1 MQKTIVGNW
10 GSELN
15 DGDYAC
21 ALAALGVLQS
31 YHIKR
36 HYYSVDLVSA
46 LQQEFDDGER
56 TPLWR
61 GSDYVVEYTPFDEWL
76 DTLNKS
82 AAELASAW
90 QAYRKLVLYKPERY
104 RPRLAVD
111 LRWRKRTDLF
121 DFNDL
126 CAWLNHDDVGLET
139 LVLAE
144 RGKDDLIARWHWPVQ
159 VGIPLGTDDAIFAA
173 LRAAQNENSWVR
185 SLSQFYAVGGSRDWC
200 DLLLLTQ
207 DAADQILHQSR
218 THIRAS
224 FVACLWDPPASYSD
238 LPEIYG
244 ALRGRLRAAG
254 LAVVGRPDNFA
265 DLSSWF
271 TSVVHDL
278 SHDVPIHGAVS
289 SATRYRRKRNA
300 MTLGDPRALD
310 ACRILGLAKR
320 QDHLARLLAKE
331 AGIDELRVPEAS
343 GGEPVFRGVPPAS
356 PPPPAPPPSLPD
368 RLKRSLADDFRKREF
383 TSESNDGEQSVN
395 DLNEGKEEIERIRRP
410 RWIQANAWRPDAP
423 ERQAQSLAS
432 ERWNLLKVHIG
443 PTEVQRSDD
452 PFPEGSVDFSRGDV
466 AVSVQVE
473 LSGAELSSIKVTPR
487 EWNTLSNDR
496 GRGKAMEGL
505 FKSLPT
511 SPATEDP
518 TTAVA
523 ASSTIN
529 LPEIGDSS
537 PALFA
542 VRPQPRVR
550 EVAGRISI
558 IHNNRLLQTAKVSFP
573 TDNAMR
579 SARGISVVA
588 EAPIHP
594 NDDDLEKRR
603 EYDVVI
609 QVSDLGGKLH
619 LTVNQ
624 DGENTTVQLD
634 DLSSPIN
641 LIRKALHQTTVT
653 WDGSESMLT
662 HENFRV
668 NLYSLAANGSAI
680 EQHLRKY
687 CGERIKQWKRIH
699 LVPAT
704 NTFLPLEY
712 VYAGPPPRPKA
723 KVCPNMLGALERGR
737 CEEAVETPFGFEA
750 CPNRNDKLFTCPMH
764 FWGFR
769 NLIERSSTIRLASTP
784 GETSAQKITV
794 PSKNPYGK
802 VRGMLFA
809 ASNKAFKYENDPEAR
824 KAERNAL
831 ITALGKIS
839 PVSDAVDWDDWC
851 KKVVTKPNLLLLIV
865 HSEQFQGAPALE
877 IGDQEFLGYQEISED
892 LSGTDS
898 QPQLLVLLGC
908 SAASVNENFQ
918 PYPERFCDAG
928 VKIVLA
934 PVATIRGADAVP
946 IAKRIAQIIADCV
959 AKAEPT
965 AFGDFLPVLRRELL
979 RDGHPGVMSIVGF
992 GDGDW
997 LLGGK

>member
-1 MQKTIVGNW
+1 MQKTIVGDW

-31 YHIKR
+31 TGTMQ
-36 HYYSVDLVSA
+36 HYYSDDLVSA
-46 LQQEFDDGER
+46 LQQEFVDGER

-61 GSDYVVEYTPFDEWL
+61 GAFGSDL
-76 DTLNKS
+76 DTTLESWRETPNIP
-82 AAELASAW
+82 AAELADAW
-90 QAYRKLVLYKPERY
+90 RKYRKSIPAGKERQQ
-104 RPRLAVD
+104 PRLAIE
-111 LRWRKRTDLF
+111 LHWRKRTDLF

-159 VGIPLGTDDAIFAA
+159 VGVPLGTDERIFAA
-173 LRAAQNENSWVR
+173 LQAAQNDVSWVK

-200 DLLLLTQ
+200 DLLLLTP
-207 DAADQILHQSR
+207 DAADQILHQHR

-224 FVACLWDPPASYSD
+224 FVACLWGPPGSCSD
-238 LPEIYG
+238 LPENYG
-244 ALRGRLRAAG
+244 ALRNRLRAVG
-254 LAVVGRPDNFA
+254 MAVVGRPDNFA
-265 DLSSWF
+265 DLSGWF

-320 QDHLARLLAKE
+320 QDHLAGLLAKE
-331 AGIDELRVPEAS
+331 AGIDELRLPEAA
-343 GGEPVFRGVPPAS
+343 GGEPVFRGVPPES
-356 PPPPAPPPSLPD
+356 PAPPPPPSLPD

-383 TSESNDGEQSVN
+383 TAEDKDGEQSVN
-395 DLNEGKEEIERIRRP
+395 DLNEGKEEIDRLRRP
-410 RWIQANAWRPDAP
+410 RWIQATAWRPDAP

-443 PTEVQRSDD
+443 PTEVQRSDL

-466 AVSVQVE
+466 TISVQVE

-518 TTAVA
+518 TAAVA

-542 VRPQPRVR
+542 VRPQSRVR

-619 LTVNQ
+619 LTINQ

-662 HENFRV
+662 HENFRI

-680 EQHLRKY
+680 EQHLRKH
-687 CGERIKQWKRIH
+687 CGEKIKNWQRIH
-699 LVPAT
+699 IVPAT

-712 VYAGPPPRPKA
+712 VYSGPPPRPKA
-723 KVCPNMLGALERGR
+723 KLCPNMLGALERGK
-737 CEEAVETPFGFEA
+737 CEAAVETPSGFEA
-750 CPNRNDKLFTCPMH
+750 CPNREDKLFTCPMH

-769 NLIERSSTIRLASTP
+769 NLIERSSTIRVASTP
-784 GETSAQKITV
+784 GGTSPQKITV

-802 VRGMLFA
+802 IRGMLFA
-809 ASNKAFKYENDPEAR
+809 ASNKAFKYKNDEEAR
-824 KAERNAL
+824 QAEREGL
-831 ITALGKIS
+831 VTALGAIS
-839 PVSDAVDWDDWC
+839 TVSDAVDWDDWC

-908 SAASVNENFQ
+908 SAASVSENFQ
-918 PYPERFCDAG
+918 TYPERFCDAG

-946 IAKRIAQIIADCV
+946 IAKRITQIIADCV
-959 AKAEPT
+959 AKSKPT

-997 LLGGK
+997 LLGGE